1 MMRNV
6 VLVLTLLSPLVHV
19 GWAKCFKSEDAIV
32 EALDVDYKSS
42 VATALSQ
49 AVAQSRGLFVS
60 VAEKLKEVFVASMSD
75 GETTGTESSVFHQEI
90 TTRYGGLINNFRLL
104 EHRRDSSGLYW
115 VKLSVNVCLDPAVVI
130 YAKPGFL
137 ENATEYLPSW
147 ITVYMLPLDSVRGK
161 DMLTQALSLGASIYV
176 PIDIQASYRDII
188 LSGNWGVNAQVIAT
202 FSALDA
208 RSGEVLDKAVFSL
221 NSVAGSIDAANALI
235 AQELTPAIAKRLVP
249 LLTREGGLNDNRL
262 IALRISPLKRSGNRN
277 LILRRLEK
285 VPGVLKVA
293 EESYEGDSFT
303 FVATLSLAPQ
313 VNLCSVAKSLSEAL
327 APQIRT
333 AIVECQEDKIFL
345 RVYQE

>member
-1 MMRNV
+1 MRSV

-19 GWAKCFKSEDAIV
+19 GWAKCVKSEDVVV
-32 EALDVDYKSS
+32 EAMDVDFKSS

-60 VAEKLKEVFVASMSD
+60 VAEKLKEVLVTSMTD
-75 GETTGTESSVFHQEI
+75 NETTATESSVFQQEI
-90 TTRYGGLINNFRLL
+90 TTRYGGLINGFRVQ
-104 EHRRDSSGLYW
+104 EHRRDPSGLYW
-115 VKLSVNVCLDPAVVI
+115 AKLSVNVCLDPAVVI
-130 YAKPGFL
+130 YVSPGFL
-137 ENATEYLPSW
+137 ENITESLPSW
-147 ITVYMLPLDSVRGK
+147 ITVYMLPLDSVRGE

-188 LSGNWGVNAQVIAT
+188 LSGNRGVSAQVIAT

-208 RSGEVLDKAVFSL
+208 RSGEVLDRAVFSL

-235 AQELTPAIAKRLVP
+235 ARELTPAVAKRLVP
-249 LLTREGGLNDNRL
+249 LLAREGGLNNNRL
-262 IALRISPLKRSGNRN
+262 IALRISPLKRSGNRS

-285 VPGVLKVA
+285 VPGVLKVV

-303 FVATLSLAPQ
+303 FVVTLSLAPQ
-313 VNLCSVAKSLSEAL
+313 VDSCSVAKSLSEAL

-333 AIVECQEDKIFL
+333 AIGECQGDQIFL
-345 RVYQE
+345 KVYQE